1 MDRILDRLWCGS
13 YDDAQRVLEVPPAS
27 PITYI
32 LNVSQYPY
40 QGATDLPTVHYPIQ
54 DEVFLPA
61 ATWENLT
68 HLLADLL
75 AARYTVLVHCR
86 LGKSRAPSLCAAYLM
101 RCGYSAEKAL
111 RLVKLVR
118 DEADPHP
125 ETWASVLAWFTGNP
139 SERFGMEG
147 K

>member
-13 YDDAQRVLEVPPAS
+13 YEDAQRVLDPDYPAS

-32 LNVSQYPY
+32 LNISQFLY
-40 QGATDLPTVHYPIQ
+40 QVVGDLPAVHYPIQ
-54 DEVFLPA
+54 DEVFLPP

-68 HLLADLL
+68 QLLADIL

-111 RLVKLVR
+111 QLVKRQR
-118 DEADPHP
+118 DEADPHT
-125 ETWASVLAWFTGNP
+125 ETWASVLAWFKNEKDT
-139 SERFGMEG
+139 MQ
-147 K
+147 